1 MSVSRDP
8 LRAVIVDDEP
18 LARRTLRSFLSRHE
32 DVAIAAECGNGREA
46 IAAIRTHRPDLV
58 FLDIQMP
65 GVTGFDVITEIG
77 PSAMPFVIFVTAY
90 DTHMLAAFDVHAVDY
105 LLKPFSDARFEAAL
119 AQARTRIRERSAAEL
134 AATLASLVSPPARAA
149 GAEPLQRFTVPAD
162 GRILFVRAS
171 DVDWIEAED
180 YYVCLHSGGAR
191 HLIRETMSALEN
203 QVDPGAVR
211 ARAPFRDDQRGSR
224 DGAAPAVQG
233 RVHGAAPRRH
243 RDPRQPRPPRGAR
256 SGAAASRMIK
266 RPNYFVVFVFFV
278 IFVRSVTRRW
288 SSITDRGPAP

>member
-32 DVAIAAECGNGREA
+32 DVAIAAECANGREA

-191 HLIRETMSALEN
+191 HLIRETMSALEH
-203 QVDPGAVR
+203 QVDPAQFVR
-211 ARAPFRDDQRGSR
+211 VHRSAMINVDRVTELRPLFKGECTVRLR
-224 DGAAPAVQG
+224 DGTEIRVSRGRRAALE
-233 RVHGAAPRRH
+233 AALRR
-243 RDPRQPRPPRGAR
+243 RA
-256 SGAAASRMIK
+256 
-266 RPNYFVVFVFFV
+266 
-278 IFVRSVTRRW
+278 
-288 SSITDRGPAP
+288 